1 MDMSALTQWFGQ
13 VMPQGA
19 ARKNEAVQSL
29 ISGQSKTG
37 SLQEPASG
45 ESSSGFSKV
54 LARLTGAVS
63 EPQSASERVVEQFA
77 RGAEGDLHQS
87 MMTLEKGDI
96 SFKFLMTAKNRLID
110 AYKEISRMA

>member
-13 VMPQGA
+13 MMPQA
-19 ARKNEAVQSL
+19 STRSNDAVQSL
-29 ISGQSKTG
+29 ISGQSKSG
-37 SLQEPASG
+37 AVQEPASQD
-45 ESSSGFSKV
+45 SSSGFSKV
-54 LARLTGAVS
+54 LARLTGAAT
-63 EPQSASERVVEQFA
+63 EPQTASERVVEQFA